1 MYNILTDVIIPW
13 ICIIAAVHLFIRVL
27 IMNNHLVVLLKIAA
41 AVMYIFIVVSA
52 VNYCLVALTDYFNP
66 LIR

>member
-13 ICIIAAVHLFIRVL
+13 ICIIAAVYLFIRGL
-27 IMNNHLVVLLKIAA
+27 IMNNHLGVLLKIAA

-52 VNYCLVALTDYFNP
+52 VNYLLVALADYFNP